1 MLNKL
6 ATVIG
11 LVLIV
16 VYLGGYA
23 VLLNA
28 PPLWVILIVVLVMI
42 VVESVEAFRAGAGN
56 DNGAN

>member
-6 ATVIG
+6 ATAIG

-28 PPLWVILIVVLVMI
+28 VPLWVILLAVLAMI
-42 VVESVEAFRAGAGN
+42 VVETVETYRAGAGN